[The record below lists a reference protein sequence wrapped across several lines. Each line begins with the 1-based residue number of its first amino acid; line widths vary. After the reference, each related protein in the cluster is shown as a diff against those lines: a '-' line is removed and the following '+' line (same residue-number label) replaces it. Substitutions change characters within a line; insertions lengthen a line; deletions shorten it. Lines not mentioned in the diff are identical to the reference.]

1 MSIDTYKETYASD
14 QVGYVSRM
22 QGYLEGLDGVG
33 GGREGMEGGYIG
45 IPVYG
50 GFMLMHGRKQH
61 NTIYQL
67 PSN

>member
-1 MSIDTYKETYASD
+1 
-14 QVGYVSRM
+14 M

-33 GGREGMEGGYIG
+33 GGKEGMEGGYIG

-50 GFMLMHGRKQH
+50 GFMLMHGRNQH
-61 NTIYQL
+61 NTVYQL